1 MFLQKPPKE
10 RIQFED
16 KQIENMKRET
26 QILFNELGITQE
38 ELEEF
43 LSKRENF
50 SKKEWNTIQ
59 EER

>member
-10 RIQFED
+10 RIPFED

-26 QILFNELGITQE
+26 QILFNELGITPE

-43 LSKRENF
+43 LSQRDT
-50 SKKEWNTIQ
+50 SASA
-59 EER
+59 R